1 MITEET
7 RRKMS
12 ASAKQRGVFRV
23 CPDCGEDKRDMF
35 YLNARGNKTNARCR
49 ECHKLYCNANWHAKT
64 PIEKQA
70 SRVRTMYG
78 MDPQDYIAMHEQQ
91 AGKCAVCQN
100 EPTTQRGLH
109 LDHCHE
115 TGAIRGLLCHNCN
128 VALGCFND
136 SPALMMRAIKYLGG

>member
-12 ASAKQRGVFRV
+12 ASAKLRGVFRV
-23 CPDCGEDKRDMF
+23 CPDCGEDRRDMF
-35 YLNARGNKTNARCR
+35 YLDINDNKTNARCR

-64 PIEKQA
+64 PIQKQA
-70 SRVRTMYG
+70 SRVKAMYG
-78 MDPQDYIAMHEQQ
+78 MEPDEYIALHEKQR
-91 AGKCAVCQN
+91 GKCAICQN

-128 VALGCFND
+128 VALGCLND
-136 SPALMMRAIKYLGG
+136 DPALMMRAIKYLGG

>member
-12 ASAKQRGVFRV
+12 ASAKLRGVFRV
-23 CPDCGEDKRDMF
+23 CPDCGEDRRDMF
-35 YLNARGNKTNARCR
+35 YLDINGNKTNARCR
-49 ECHKLYCNANWHAKT
+49 ECHKLYCNANWHSKT
-64 PIEKQA
+64 PIQKQA
-70 SRVRTMYG
+70 SRVKAMYG
-78 MDPQDYIAMHEQQ
+78 MEPEEYIALHEKQG
-91 AGKCAVCQN
+91 GKCAICQN

-128 VALGCFND
+128 VALGCLND
-136 SPALMMRAIKYLGG
+136 DPALMMRAIKYLGG